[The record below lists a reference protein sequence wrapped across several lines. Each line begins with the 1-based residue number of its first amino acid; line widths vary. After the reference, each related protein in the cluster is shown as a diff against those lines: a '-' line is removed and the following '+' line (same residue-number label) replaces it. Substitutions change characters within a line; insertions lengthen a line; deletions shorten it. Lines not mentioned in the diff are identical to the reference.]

1 MMSINPCKMNTRQMF
16 LCIAC
21 SCGFAGIFY
30 YSLFRNFFVDING
43 TPSVA
48 VNGVVALTGFL
59 SISQHQLNS
68 KTGYNGNLHIIK
80 ANLSSRN
87 SPRVIST
94 RAEANNI
101 GNHSSEDSWEDLELY
116 TVSKPS
122 PGKMQRKFGMADK
135 RLDEKFLRSDERSIE
150 RILDGLATDSD
161 DKVPEIFKKR
171 GRPTKR
177 FPNVI
182 IIGVKKGGT
191 RALLEMIK
199 LHPQICSCGPEIHY
213 FDRHYAK
220 GIEWYRN
227 RMPLCYENEIT
238 IEKTPSYFVTSGV
251 AKSVFE
257 YSKRLN
263 KTLKL
268 LVIVRDPT
276 KRAISDYTQ
285 VLSHARNAFKPSFK
299 ESALRQEID
308 GRPYVNS
315 RWGAIK
321 IGVYAKHLKRWY
333 RYFQP
338 SQIHIVSGEA
348 LIKKPFDEIKKV
360 EEFLN
365 LPPFIRPEH
374 FVYNETKGFYCTDR
388 GIGQLNTSMN
398 STNLRC
404 LGSSKGRLHIAVS
417 NETERVLREY
427 YKPFN
432 EELYRLIGRNFGW
445 P

>member
-1 MMSINPCKMNTRQMF
+1 MGINPCRMNTRQMF
-16 LCIAC
+16 FCIAC

-30 YSLFRNFFVDING
+30 YSLLRNFFVDIKS

-48 VNGVVALTGFL
+48 VNGVVSLTGFL

-68 KTGYNGNLHIIK
+68 KTSYNGNLHIIH
-80 ANLSSRN
+80 NLSPRN
-87 SPRVIST
+87 SSRAVNT
-94 RAEANNI
+94 RGEANDI
-101 GNHSSEDSWEDLELY
+101 KSQSSEDSWEDLELY

-122 PGKMQRKFGMADK
+122 PAKMQRKFDKSDK

-150 RILDGLATDSD
+150 RILNGLATDSD
-161 DKVPEIFKKR
+161 DKVPEIFKKI
-171 GRPTKR
+171 GRPKKR

-213 FDRHYAK
+213 FDRYHAK
-220 GIEWYRN
+220 GFEWYRN
-227 RMPLCYENEIT
+227 RMPLCYENEMT

-251 AKSVFE
+251 AKGVFD
-257 YSKRLN
+257 YSKQLN
-263 KTLKL
+263 RTLKL
-268 LVIVRDPT
+268 IVIVRDPT

-285 VLSHARNAFKPSFK
+285 VLSHARNSFKPSFK
-299 ESALRQEID
+299 DSALRQGMD

-321 IGVYAKHLKRWY
+321 IGVYSKHLKRWY
-333 RYFQP
+333 RYFEP
-338 SQIHIVSGEA
+338 SQIHIVSGET
-348 LIKKPFDEIKKV
+348 LIKQPFEEIKKV
-360 EEFLN
+360 ERFLN
-365 LPPFIRPEH
+365 LPTFIRPEH
-374 FVYNETKGFYCTDR
+374 FVYNETKGFYCVDKR
-388 GIGQLNTSMN
+388 IGQLNASTN

-404 LGSSKGRLHIAVS
+404 LGNTKGRLHIAVS
-417 NETERVLREY
+417 NETERLLRRY

-432 EELYRLIGRNFGW
+432 EEFYKLTGRNFGW
-445 P
+445 S